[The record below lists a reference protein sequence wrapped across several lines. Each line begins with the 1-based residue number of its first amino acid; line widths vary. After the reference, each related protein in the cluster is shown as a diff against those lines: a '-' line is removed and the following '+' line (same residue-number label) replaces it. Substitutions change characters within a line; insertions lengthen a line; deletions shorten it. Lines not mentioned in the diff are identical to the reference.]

1 MDAHDE
7 PEGTQ
12 IELEHAIG
20 YSCLPGSLHYH
31 PTTSE
36 LVYASGGT
44 IGKQADS
51 GSRMFAVRT
60 RTLTPNSAAVPIS
73 GMRLEGSAQSDVPAR
88 ARQQCFVLGN
98 VQNGKPLA
106 AEVYGG
112 DLNAVRALC
121 ICRGDT

>member
-1 MDAHDE
+1 MDAQDE

-36 LVYASGGT
+36 FVYASGGT
-44 IGKQADS
+44 IGKKQERARR
-51 GSRMFAVRT
+51 GT
-60 RTLTPNSAAVPIS
+60 RACSTACALTTTPAAVPIS

-88 ARQQCFVLGN
+88 ARQQCIVPGN
-98 VQNGKPLA
+98 VQNGKKFLR
-106 AEVYGG
+106 
-112 DLNAVRALC
+112 D
-121 ICRGDT
+121 RGVWR